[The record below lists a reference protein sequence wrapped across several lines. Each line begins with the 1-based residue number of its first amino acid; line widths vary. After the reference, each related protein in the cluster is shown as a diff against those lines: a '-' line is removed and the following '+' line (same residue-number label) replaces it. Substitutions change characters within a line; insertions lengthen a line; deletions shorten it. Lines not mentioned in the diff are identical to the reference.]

1 MEVNIII
8 ASFFIGFIRM
18 GDKEKTPHQITLCR
32 EFFLYAGL
40 VLKSLF

>member
-1 MEVNIII
+1 MQVFLSDLYEW
-8 ASFFIGFIRM
+8 
-18 GDKEKTPHQITLCR
+18 GDKEKNPHQITLCR